1 MAPQASSFPLR
12 HLTVALACAGL
23 ALALAGCASAL
34 PQAAAA
40 HQAQAQPG
48 YSAQAAQATQPAL
61 AQYSLVHAAHLP
73 HLAWALKG
81 QASFF
86 YVPADMAAKPP
97 EPGRAVRLGG
107 MVQAGSIKTA
117 ADGVTVDFM
126 VTGNTD
132 AAIPVRYSGILPDLF
147 VENSGVVAEGSLGPD
162 GVFIATNLL
171 AKHDENYVPKELE
184 GMGTKEAAKMAADTT
199 VGLD

>member
-1 MAPQASSFPLR
+1 MKAKHQRLVLVVIA
-12 HLTVALACAGL
+12 VLAILGAGL
-23 ALALAGCASAL
+23 LAAWSLRNQANYFYL
-34 PQAAAA
+34 PEQMV
-40 HQAQAQPG
+40 
-48 YSAQAAQATQPAL
+48 S
-61 AQYSLVHAAHLP
+61 
-73 HLAWALKG
+73 
-81 QASFF
+81 
-86 YVPADMAAKPP
+86 DPP
-97 EPGRAVRLGG
+97 EIGQAVRLGG

-117 ADGVTVDFM
+117 PDGVTVDFV

-199 VGLD
+199 IGLD